1 LPLLFY
7 FYCLVKDFILSII
20 QHSQK
25 MKTKFALLFVLG
37 ILFACQQPKTDDSL
51 KTNDSP
57 KMDESPKIK
66 KGMIKMA
73 ILYPNGDGKTFDMD
87 YYVNKHMTLAKT
99 LMGDSVKIIAID
111 KGLASGTPDTP
122 VPYLAMGYFYF
133 ETMSAFKNSMGPVRD
148 KLVADVPNFTNIK
161 PIVQISEV
169 QQ

>member
-1 LPLLFY
+1 
-7 FYCLVKDFILSII
+7 
-20 QHSQK
+20 
-25 MKTKFALLFVLG
+25 MKTKLAFLLLIFTTL
-37 ILFACQQPKTDDSL
+37 LSCQQPKADD
-51 KTNDSP
+51 T
-57 KMDESPKIK
+57 PKIK

-73 ILYPNGDGKTFDMD
+73 ILYPNGEGKTFDMD

-111 KGLASGTPDTP
+111 KGLAAGTPDAP

-133 ETMSAFKNSMGPVRD
+133 ENMSAFKNAMGPARAQ
-148 KLVADVPNFTNIK
+148 LVADVPNFTNIQ